1 MKCPHCG
8 AENEKNA
15 IFCQSCNAW
24 ILGDKYEEPTP
35 PPAPQPPVP
44 PKEEKPERKPRRLL
58 LKIGVPVAAVAVIAV
73 VLLLLFPPKG
83 KPGGSSGPQAIEYV
97 QHIMPYMHNGT
108 LQVICDDT
116 VLAMPFNASG
126 YHSYQ
131 HSLDGKTAAILL
143 QNGGL
148 YLVRDQQLL
157 YLDHAVT
164 HYALSVSGDGIL
176 FATAGLLGYYHTSM
190 DAPKWIPMTS
200 SWMITDLAISP
211 DGKSYAYIVRNP
223 LNSTHYLMRYA
234 MDAEGGTSL
243 GPVTSSTDLISVS
256 NGGEYIYVADSVNVR
271 CYNKKGEE
279 TVLGVHS
286 NGNGME
292 ARFTLNADHTQIL
305 FYYGGQTYLAQNGQ
319 KATVI
324 CQAVVSPILPQRC
337 TRITRD
343 EVCFSPYYDLL
354 DTHYTELKTDGI
366 SSGLVIAMDYT
377 LWYVDA
383 DGSSQKIV
391 EHMEKCLLDHDGKQL
406 FYRTGDNDA
415 LYRYDTQ
422 TGQTDPVAEY
432 VYSFTLS
439 SDGGTLYY
447 SLGSGLYC
455 CDTAELSGVTKL
467 SKDIAYQIY
476 MGVDGRIYYGAN
488 GICTIDDQRMP
499 QQVTTSYL
507 YLSYYNNGY
516 LYLTGN
522 DGFYVCG
529 ADGRAKLLFEGSRE
543 PVARPYPSATYG

>member
-1 MKCPHCG
+1 MMKCPHCG
-8 AENEKNA
+8 AENESNA
-15 IFCQSCNAW
+15 IFCQSCNTW

-35 PPAPQPPVP
+35 PPAPQPPAP
-44 PKEEKPERKPRRLL
+44 PTEEKPERKPRRLL

-83 KPGGSSGPQAIEYV
+83 KPGSSGPQAIEYM
-97 QHIMPYMHNGT
+97 QHIMPYEHNGT
-108 LQVICDDT
+108 LQIICDDT

-126 YHSYQ
+126 YDSYQ
-131 HSLDGKTAAILL
+131 HSLDGKAAAILL

-148 YLVRDQQLL
+148 YLVRDQQLQ

-164 HYALSVSGDGIL
+164 HYALSVSGDGIV

-200 SWMITDLAISP
+200 SWTITDLAISP

-223 LNSTHYLMRYA
+223 LNSTCYLMRYG
-234 MDAEGGTSL
+234 MDESGTSL

-271 CYNKKGEE
+271 CYNQKGEE
-279 TVLGVHS
+279 AFLGVCS
-286 NGNGME
+286 NGGITE
-292 ARFTLNADHTQIL
+292 TRFTLNADHTQIL

-319 KATVI
+319 KAAVI

-337 TRITRD
+337 SQITRG

-354 DTHYTELKTDGI
+354 DTYYNELKSDH
-366 SSGLVIAMDYT
+366 SSSLVIAMDYT
-377 LWYVDA
+377 LWHVDA
-383 DGSSQKIV
+383 DGSARKIV
-391 EHMEKCLLDHDGKQL
+391 EHMEKYLLDHDCKQL
-406 FYRTGDNDA
+406 IYRAGDNDA

-432 VYSFTLS
+432 VYGFMLS
-439 SDGGTLYY
+439 SDGSTLYY

-455 CDTAELSGVTKL
+455 CDTAELSTVVKL
-467 SKDIAYQIY
+467 SKDIAYQIF
-476 MGVDGRIYYGAN
+476 MGVNGRIYYSAN
-488 GICTIDDQRMP
+488 GLCTIDDQRMP
-499 QQVTTSYL
+499 QQAARSYL
-507 YLSYYNNGY
+507 YLSSSENGY
-516 LYLTGN
+516 LYLTDYEN
-522 DGFYVCG
+522 FYVCG
-529 ADGRAKLLFEGSRE
+529 ADGTAKLLFENVRD
-543 PVARPYPSATYG
+543 PVQRPYPNATYG